1 MSATTTQRSRGPV
14 ITRNHINL
22 VARASLPAALLAVIV
37 FFAIAAPGF
46 LSIGNVRSLL
56 VDHFVVL
63 GFVAGA
69 MTLVV
74 IAGGIDLSLGTA
86 ADMAS
91 LAFAQALLAGFGFAA
106 SLAAAL
112 AAALLV
118 GCLNALLIGIV
129 GIAPFL
135 ATLGTLFIG
144 QSVQQLASGG
154 GQTIYLMNLQLPAAI
169 GFVAHGAPLGVPMPI
184 WLVGI
189 CLGGLGLLSERTV
202 FGQRIAALGLQRST
216 ARLSGLPVR
225 RDTALVY
232 VVAAGCCA
240 ITGVLLSC
248 TVKSYAPGAGSAYVL
263 DAVGAT
269 FIGTTLSS
277 GHRPTIIGTALGVLL
292 LSVVADG
299 LVLIGWSFEWQQVA
313 SGLFVLAIL
322 AISFGTNR
330 SRP

>member
-1 MSATTTQRSRGPV
+1 MSSTILPPAPGRGAQLAARFAT
-14 ITRNHINL
+14 
-22 VARASLPAALLAVIV
+22 RAALPAALLVV
-37 FFAIAAPGF
+37 FVYFALAAPGF
-46 LSIGNVRSLL
+46 LSVGNIRSLL
-56 VDHFVVL
+56 IDHFVML

-91 LAFAQALLAGFGFAA
+91 LAFAQSLLAGFGFVA

-112 AAALLV
+112 AAALMV
-118 GCLNALLIGIV
+118 GCLNALLIGVV

-144 QSVQQLASGG
+144 QSVQQLASDG
-154 GQTIYLMNLQLPAAI
+154 GQTIYLMNVRLPSAI
-169 GFVAHGAPLGVPMPI
+169 GFVAHGTLLGLPMPI
-184 WLVGI
+184 LLVVV
-189 CLGGLGLLSERTV
+189 CLGGLWLLTERTI
-202 FGQRIAALGLQRST
+202 FGQRIVALGLQRGA

-232 VVAAGCCA
+232 VAAAGCCA

-263 DAVGAT
+263 DAIGAT
-269 FIGTTLSS
+269 FIGTTLNASR
-277 GHRPTIIGTALGVLL
+277 RPTVLGTMLGVLT

-299 LVLIGWSFEWQQVA
+299 LVLVGWNFEWQQVA
-313 SGLFVLAIL
+313 SGILVLAIL
-322 AISFGTNR
+322 AVSFGSAR
-330 SRP
+330 SRN